1 MGHCEAIDTTGDDTQ
16 LIPWDHW
23 AHTGPDTREKM
34 GPLVLVVVLY
44 CWTLAS
50 QIIFVI
56 GKQIDKLI
64 DMYYCLS
71 SSSFRPAGDWDI
83 GKPIGMMVNAH
94 LSLLGIGE
102 S

>member
-34 GPLVLVVVLY
+34 GPLVLVVLY

-64 DMYYCLS
+64 DMYYCQVQVPGLLV
-71 SSSFRPAGDWDI
+71 I
-83 GKPIGMMVNAH
+83 GTSANQG
-94 LSLLGIGE
+94 SLKKIGE
-102 S
+102 L